1 MYLQPGHAGCVVS
14 TVFFNGTLIRTL
26 SLGTGACLTPVANN
40 CHLLAELTPRDRLLY
55 VAILCMRRSIN
66 YIG

>member
-26 SLGTGACLTPVANN
+26 GIGACLTPVANN
-40 CHLLAELTPRDRLLY
+40 CHLLAELTPRDWLLY